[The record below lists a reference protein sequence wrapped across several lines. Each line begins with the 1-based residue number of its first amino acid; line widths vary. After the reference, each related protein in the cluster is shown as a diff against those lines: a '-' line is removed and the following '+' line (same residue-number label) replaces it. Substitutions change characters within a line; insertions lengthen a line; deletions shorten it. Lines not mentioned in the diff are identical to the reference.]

1 MTDDGVLIGLS
12 RAHLEKSLETL
23 EMMAGEIGASVVVVK
38 EIEVPKELAGLNEK
52 LAAKYIDFD
61 TGEVRR
67 ADRSPSSSV
76 SPGDLIVSSTS
87 TSTESESEQ
96 DSASDTIFSVD
107 PEVGTTRSSPSTI
120 DLEIS
125 SVYKPRPMRARASF
139 LTAHAETV
147 KHRGH
152 HGKKKHKQKHAI
164 TSYIVPT
171 PDGTPSL
178 MVTTIPTKQ
187 QTKQAWRQQAKDRR
201 NDARRATSNIP
212 QETVQNAADALIPA
226 LDGLHVSIDPS
237 SILPTDSD
245 ARGAVAQPTSI
256 DGGPR
261 FIVEALVVRKLSLE
275 EAFLDFGGFGFE
287 V

>member
-1 MTDDGVLIGLS
+1 
-12 RAHLEKSLETL
+12 
-23 EMMAGEIGASVVVVK
+23 MMAGEIGASVVVVK

-67 ADRSPSSSV
+67 ASV
-76 SPGDLIVSSTS
+76 SPPSPVPPGDSATSATS

-96 DSASDTIFSVD
+96 DSVPDTIFQVD
-107 PEVGTTRSSPSTI
+107 PEPRATRSSSTV
-120 DLEIS
+120 DLEIA

-139 LTAHAETV
+139 LTAHAETL

-152 HGKKKHKQKHAI
+152 HGKKKHKQKHGI
-164 TSYIVPT
+164 SSYIIPT
-171 PDGTPSL
+171 SDGAPSL
-178 MVTTIPTKQ
+178 MVTTVPTKQ
-187 QTKQAWRQQAKDRR
+187 QTKQAWRQQAKDKR
-201 NDARRATSNIP
+201 NDARRAASNIT
-212 QETVQNAADALIPA
+212 QETVQSAADALIPA

-237 SILPTDSD
+237 STLPTDED
-245 ARGAVAQPTSI
+245 TQAAAAQPAPV
-256 DGGPR
+256 DDGPR

-287 V
+287 A

>member
-139 LTAHAETV
+139 LSAHAETV

-152 HGKKKHKQKHAI
+152 HGRKKHKQKHCIA
-164 TSYIVPT
+164 SYIVPT
-171 PDGTPSL
+171 SDCSPSL
-178 MVTTIPTKQ
+178 MATAIPTKQ

-201 NDARRATSNIP
+201 RAASNIT
-212 QETVQNAADALIPA
+212 QETVRSAADSLIPA

-237 SILPTDSD
+237 STLPTDDDTQAAAEQSAPVD
-245 ARGAVAQPTSI
+245 
-256 DGGPR
+256 DGPR

-275 EAFLDFGGFGFE
+275 EAFLDFSGFGFAG
-287 V
+287 

>member
-1 MTDDGVLIGLS
+1 
-12 RAHLEKSLETL
+12 
-23 EMMAGEIGASVVVVK
+23 MMAGEIGASVVVVK

-67 ADRSPSSSV
+67 ADSSSPAP
-76 SPGDLIVSSTS
+76 PGDSTASTTS

-96 DSASDTIFSVD
+96 ESASDTIFSVD
-107 PEVGTTRSSPSTI
+107 PEPGFTRSPSTI
-120 DLEIS
+120 DLEIA

-139 LTAHAETV
+139 STAHAETI

-152 HGKKKHKQKHAI
+152 HGKKKHKQKHGI
-164 TSYIVPT
+164 SSYIIPT
-171 PDGTPSL
+171 PDGAPSL

-187 QTKQAWRQQAKDRR
+187 QTKHAWRQQAKDRR
-201 NDARRATSNIP
+201 NDARCAASNIT
-212 QETVQNAADALIPA
+212 QETVQSAAEALIPA
-226 LDGLHVSIDPS
+226 LDSLHVSIDPS
-237 SILPTDSD
+237 STLPTGDD
-245 ARGAVAQPTSI
+245 TRAEVVQPTPV
-256 DGGPR
+256 DDGPR

-275 EAFLDFGGFGFE
+275 EAFLDFGGFGLE